1 MRNAS
6 SSWLMAHGQIGTKYQ
21 VRAAGPPGSLDDMPT
36 LLIKNAAML
45 VTMDGGRREIA
56 DGGLFAR
63 DGVIEAVGASAAM
76 PDTADRVIDA
86 TDKLVLPGLVNTH
99 HHFVQTLT
107 RAVPDAQSAKL
118 FDWLTT
124 LYPIWARLT
133 PDDVRIATTLALL
146 ELAKSG
152 CTTAF
157 DHQYLW
163 PNASTIDDQIEG
175 AAPVGIRFHA
185 SRGSMCLSEKDGGLP
200 PDSVVQEANFILDA
214 TQAAIERHHDPSP
227 GAMTRVVVSP
237 CSPFTVTEDLMVQ
250 SAALAR
256 DHGVRLHTHLAETV
270 DEEAFTLERF
280 GKRPVEYA
288 ADLGW
293 LGDDVWYAHAVF
305 IDEAEI
311 ARMADTGTAAAH
323 CPSSNMRLA
332 SGIAPVMRF
341 LEAGVPV
348 GLGVDG
354 SASNDGS
361 NLLAE
366 ARQALLLARLGV
378 SPGIGTGPQMA
389 ARTALELATIGG
401 AAVLGRDDIGALEA
415 GRMADLFML
424 DLNRI
429 EYSGAHDPVA
439 AAVMCHPAPAHTVV
453 VGGSPVIDE
462 YRHVM
467 LDEQAVA
474 ARHHAAARR
483 LVDGD

>member
-1 MRNAS
+1 MSTLLVRNAE
-6 SSWLMAHGQIGTKYQ
+6 
-21 VRAAGPPGSLDDMPT
+21 
-36 LLIKNAAML
+36 ML
-45 VTMDGGRREIA
+45 VTMDGGRREIP

-63 DGVIEAVGASAAM
+63 DGVIEAVGTTAEL
-76 PDTADRVIDA
+76 PTTADRVVDA
-86 TDKLVLPGLVNTH
+86 SDMLVLPGLVNTH

-107 RAVPDAQSAKL
+107 RTVPDAQSAKL

-163 PNASTIDDQIEG
+163 PNGSTIDDQITG

-185 SRGSMCLSEKDGGLP
+185 SRGSMSLSEKDGGLP
-200 PDSVVQEANFILDA
+200 PDSVVQEAGFILDA
-214 TQAAIERHHDPSP
+214 TQAAIERHHDPNP
-227 GAMTRVVVSP
+227 GALTRIVVAP
-237 CSPFTVTEDLMVQ
+237 CSPFTVTEDLMVE

-256 DHGVRLHTHLAETV
+256 DRGVRLHTHLAETA
-270 DEEAFTLERF
+270 DEEAHTIERF
-280 GKRPVEYA
+280 GKRPVDYA

-305 IDEAEI
+305 IDEAETE
-311 ARMADTGTAAAH
+311 RMAATGTGVAH

-332 SGIAPVMRF
+332 SGIAPVARF
-341 LEAGVPV
+341 VEAAVPV
-348 GLGVDG
+348 GIGVDG

-366 ARQALLLARLGV
+366 TRQALLLARLGV
-378 SPGIGTGPQMA
+378 SPGIGSGPQMS

-415 GRMADLFML
+415 GRMADLFTL

-439 AAVMCHPAPAHTVV
+439 AAVMCHPAPAHTVI
-453 VGGSPVIDE
+453 VGGKPVVED
-462 YRHVM
+462 YHHVT
-467 LDEQAVA
+467 LDEGEVVT
-474 ARHHAAARR
+474 RHRAAARR

>member
-1 MRNAS
+1 
-6 SSWLMAHGQIGTKYQ
+6 
-21 VRAAGPPGSLDDMPT
+21 MPT
-36 LLIKNAAML
+36 LLLKNAHML
-45 VTMDGGRREIA
+45 VTMDDQRREIP

-63 DGVIEAVGASAAM
+63 DGVIERVGPTGEL

-86 TDKLVLPGLVNTH
+86 SDMLVLPGLVNTH

-107 RAVPDAQSAKL
+107 RAVPAAQDAKL

-163 PNASTIDDQIEG
+163 PNGSTIDDQIAG
-175 AAPVGIRFHA
+175 AEPVGIRFHA

-200 PDSVVQEANFILDA
+200 PDSVVQGADVILDA
-214 TQAAIERHHDPSP
+214 TQRAIERHHDPNP
-227 GAMTRVVVSP
+227 GAMTRIVVSP
-237 CSPFTVTEDLMVQ
+237 CSPFTVTEDLMVE

-256 DHGVRLHTHLAETV
+256 TYGLRLHTHLAETA
-270 DEEAFTLERF
+270 DEEAYTLERF

-293 LGDDVWYAHAVF
+293 LGDDVWFAHAVF
-305 IDEAEI
+305 IDETET
-311 ARMADTGTAAAH
+311 ARMAATGTGAAH

-332 SGIAPVMRF
+332 SGIAPVGRF

-378 SPGIGTGPQMA
+378 APGIGSGPQMS

-401 AAVLGRDDIGALEA
+401 AAVLGRDDIGALQV
-415 GRMADLFML
+415 GRMADFFTL

-429 EYSGAHDPVA
+429 EYSGTHDPVA

-453 VGGSPVIDE
+453 VGGSPVVEE
-462 YRHVM
+462 YRHGT
-467 LDEQAVA
+467 LDEERVTDAHRAATRRLA
-474 ARHHAAARR
+474 ARHP
-483 LVDGD
+483 

>member
-1 MRNAS
+1 
-6 SSWLMAHGQIGTKYQ
+6 
-21 VRAAGPPGSLDDMPT
+21 MPT
-36 LLIKNAAML
+36 LLVKNAAML
-45 VTMDGGRREIA
+45 VTMDGGRREIPG
-56 DGGLFAR
+56 GGLFAR
-63 DGVIEAVGASAAM
+63 DGVIEAVGPTGEL
-76 PDTADRVIDA
+76 PDTADRVVDA
-86 TDKLVLPGLVNTH
+86 SDMLVLPGLVNTH

-146 ELAKSG
+146 ELTGSG

-163 PNASTIDDQIEG
+163 PNGSTIDDQIAG

-200 PDSVVQEANFILDA
+200 PDSVVQEPGFILNA
-214 TQAAIERHHDPSP
+214 TQAAIEAHHDPKP
-227 GAMTRVVVSP
+227 GAMTRIVVAP
-237 CSPFTVTEDLMVQ
+237 CSPFTVTEDLMVE

-256 DHGVRLHTHLAETV
+256 DQGVRLHTHLAETA
-270 DEEAFTLERF
+270 DEGAYTIERF

-305 IDEAEI
+305 IDEAETR
-311 ARMADTGTAAAH
+311 RMAASGTGAAH

-332 SGIAPVMRF
+332 SGIAPVAR
-341 LEAGVPV
+341 LVAAGVPV
-348 GLGVDG
+348 GIGVDG

-366 ARQALLLARLGV
+366 TRQALLLARLGV
-378 SPGIGTGPQMA
+378 SPGLGSGPQMS

-439 AAVMCHPAPAHTVV
+439 AAVMCHPAPAHTVI
-453 VGGSPVIDE
+453 VGGEPVVED
-462 YRHVM
+462 YHHVT
-467 LDEQAVA
+467 LDEADVVT
-474 ARHHAAARR
+474 RHRAAARR